1 MNAPSTELE
10 LLAAGEW
17 ARQLVLSAGGM
28 PETAYLVAAEWV
40 KGLRALSEQR
50 RLIATCEDWDL

>member
-1 MNAPSTELE
+1 MNAPSTEPE

-17 ARQLVLSAGGM
+17 ARQLVLSAGGQ

-40 KGLRALSEQR
+40 RGLRLLAEQR
-50 RLIATCEDWDL
+50 RLVATCEDWDL